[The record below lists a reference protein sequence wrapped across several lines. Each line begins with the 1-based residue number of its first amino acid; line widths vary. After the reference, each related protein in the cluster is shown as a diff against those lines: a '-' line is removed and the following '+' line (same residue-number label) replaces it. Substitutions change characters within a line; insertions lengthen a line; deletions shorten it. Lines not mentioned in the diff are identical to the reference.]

1 MESGGDRSE
10 NQKNVLAARQE
21 QAHSRDWRA
30 RSQILGDVVFFRYI
44 QHDVERSFEEVFVWD
59 LDKTYL
65 DTSWGSLKEL
75 WRTALE
81 KAGQKRNIPGTGS
94 LVRALKNSWEENRG
108 LRAFPIYFIT
118 ASPPQMESK
127 IREKLELDEILPLGA
142 FFKDNLKNLKPRR
155 LWRLTQQVGFKLQSL
170 LQLRARL
177 KDEVRQVLWGDD
189 SESDAVIY
197 SLYSDVCARRWSEK
211 ELLAILRGLHVVGD
225 QTDTILELQD
235 RIPVDD
241 PVEKIY
247 INLATDTDPDYYLK
261 FGRRMVPTYNTFQAA
276 LDLLQDGRLNTDQV
290 VRVAQDMVTNY
301 GFTNEELQSS
311 FDNLVRRQ
319 LLGEARVS
327 EMLPLL
333 KAHGLFAS
341 DFKTSIDPRPVA
353 SQVGQRVYALDGVH
367 EPWVPEHIDYLN
379 EFR

>member
-1 MESGGDRSE
+1 
-10 NQKNVLAARQE
+10 L
-21 QAHSRDWRA
+21 RDWKS
-30 RSQILGDVVFFRYI
+30 RSQILGDVVFFRYSSI
-44 QHDVERSFEEVFVWD
+44 DNETSFEEVFVWD

-81 KAGQKRNIPGTGS
+81 KAGQKRNVPGTGT
-94 LVRALKNSWEENRG
+94 LVRALKHAWEEDRG
-108 LRAFPIYFIT
+108 AKRPFPIYFIT

-127 IREKLELDEILPLGA
+127 IREKLELDEILPLGT
-142 FFKDNLKNLKPRR
+142 FFKDNLKNLKPKR

-170 LQLRARL
+170 LQLRTRL
-177 KDEVRQVLWGDD
+177 KDDVRQVLWGDD

-197 SLYSDVCARRWSEK
+197 SLYSDVCARRWTEK
-211 ELLAILRGLHVVGD
+211 ELLEILRGLHVVGD
-225 QTDTILELQD
+225 QTDTIFELQD
-235 RIPVDD
+235 RIPIGD

-276 LDLLQDGRLNTDQV
+276 LDLHQDGRLNQEQL
-290 VRVAQDMVTNY
+290 VRVAQDMVTNF

-319 LLGEARVS
+319 LLGAQIVGQT
-327 EMLPLL
+327 LPLL
-333 KAHGLFAS
+333 KTHELFDA
-341 DFKTSIDPRPVA
+341 DFTPSIEAKAVA
-353 SQVGQRVYALDGVH
+353 EQKDKRVYALEGVY

>member
-1 MESGGDRSE
+1 M
-10 NQKNVLAARQE
+10 A
-21 QAHSRDWRA
+21 DWKS
-30 RSQILGDVVFFRYI
+30 RSQILGDVVFFRYV
-44 QHDVERSFEEVFVWD
+44 QQDVEKSFEEVFVWD

-81 KAGQKRNIPGTGS
+81 KAGQKRNVPGTGS
-94 LVRALKNSWEENRG
+94 LVRALKNTWEHERG
-108 LRAFPIYFIT
+108 AKRPFPIFFIT
-118 ASPPQMESK
+118 ASPPQMEGK
-127 IREKLELDEILPLGA
+127 IREKLDLDEILPLGA
-142 FFKDNLKNLKPRR
+142 FFKDNLKNLKPKR

-170 LQLRARL
+170 LQLRIRL
-177 KDEVRQVLWGDD
+177 KDDVRQVLWGDD
-189 SESDAVIY
+189 SESDATIY

-211 ELLAILRGLHVVGD
+211 ELLVILRGLHVVGE

-235 RIPVDD
+235 RIPPVD

-261 FGRRMVPTYNTFQAA
+261 FGRRVVPTYNTFQAA
-276 LDLLQDGRLNTDQV
+276 LDLLQDGRLNNEQV
-290 VRVAQDMVTNY
+290 IRVVQDMVTNF

-319 LLGEARVS
+319 LLSAECVHEA
-327 EMLPLL
+327 LPML
-333 KAHGLFAS
+333 KAQAIFDA
-341 DFKTSIDPRPVA
+341 DFLPSIEPKPISEKTGR
-353 SQVGQRVYALDGVH
+353 RVYALEGVH

>member
-1 MESGGDRSE
+1 MAM
-10 NQKNVLAARQE
+10 K
-21 QAHSRDWRA
+21 DWKA
-30 RSQILGDVVFFRYI
+30 RSQILGDVVFFRYV
-44 QHDVERSFEEVFVWD
+44 QLDVENTFEEVFVWD

-81 KAGQKRNIPGTGS
+81 KAGQKRNVPGTGS
-94 LVRALKNSWEENRG
+94 LVRALKTSWEEERG
-108 LRAFPIYFIT
+108 ARAFPIFFIT

-142 FFKDNLKNLKPRR
+142 FFKDNLKNLKPKR

-170 LQLRARL
+170 LQLRVRL
-177 KDEVRQVLWGDD
+177 KDDVRQVLWGDD

-197 SLYSDVCARRWSEK
+197 SLYSDICARRWSEK
-211 ELLAILRGLHVVGD
+211 ELLNILRGLHVVGE

-235 RIPVDD
+235 QMPVGD

-276 LDLLQDGRLNTDQV
+276 LDLKQDGRLSSEQV
-290 VRVAQDMVTNY
+290 IRVAQDMATNY
-301 GFTNEELQSS
+301 GFTNEELESS

-319 LLGEARVS
+319 LLGESTVK
-327 EMLPLL
+327 EILPLL
-333 KAHGLFAS
+333 QSQGLFAP
-341 DFKTSIDPRPVA
+341 DFTPSIEAKPIS
-353 SQVGQRVYALDGVH
+353 SQVGKRVYALEGVH
-367 EPWVPEHIDYLN
+367 EPWVPEHIDYLH